1 MSLLGLL
8 TETVTVYT
16 PQYDG
21 VDAYGDIQPG
31 TETSATYPARL
42 EQLESDEILRDR
54 DTVLAD
60 WRLFLPPTAT
70 VGPFDRVESG
80 GRRFTV
86 HGDPAEQRSPR
97 GAHHLELRLKR
108 VT

>member
-8 TETVTVYT
+8 SETVTVYT

-31 TETSATYPARL
+31 TETSASYPARL
-42 EQLESDEILRDR
+42 EQLESEEILRDR

-60 WRLFLPPTAT
+60 WRLFLPADAA
-70 VGPFDRVESG
+70 VGPFDRVESD
-80 GRRFTV
+80 GRQFTI
-86 HGDPAEQRSPR
+86 HGDPVEQRSPR
-97 GAHHLELRLKR
+97 GVHHLEIHLKR

>member
-8 TETVTVYT
+8 AETATVFT

-31 TETSATYPARL
+31 TETSVTYPARL
-42 EQLESDEILRDR
+42 EQLKSEEIIRDR

-60 WRLFLPPTAT
+60 WRMFLPAGAE
-70 VGPFDRVESG
+70 VGPFDRVEAG
-80 GRRFTV
+80 GREFRV
-86 HGDPAEQRSPR
+86 YGDPAEQRSPR
-97 GAHHLELRLKR
+97 GIHHLELRLQR